1 MMNKSSPLLDRN
13 LPKLKKD
20 DLATIVYTSGTT
32 GRPKGVML
40 THGNLLHQIQL
51 RFAPTKKYDVSE
63 PLPGEVMVSILPVWH
78 ITERAAEL
86 CIFSRGCTLV
96 YSNVKHLKN
105 DLALHKPHWM
115 MLVPRVLEKVA
126 LGVKDKFSKKN
137 MIARAMIHFF
147 TLVASTK
154 SKLLKV
160 ARGQVIAAKKPNL
173 FRRVFSRCL
182 ATLLTPLD
190 AIGHALVWNK
200 VKAALGGR
208 QKLIVSGG
216 SALNG
221 SLEEFYETC
230 GVLLIV
236 GYGLTECSPLICHR
250 RSDSNLVAGGCV
262 GLPVTSTEIRVV
274 DVNAKAGDAERTSI
288 EKGQIGLVLAKGPQV
303 MKGYYNN
310 QKATNKSIDKY
321 GWLDTGDLGYINP
334 ATNDLFITGRAKDTI
349 VLSNGENVEPSPL
362 EDVLLGCN
370 MIDQVTITTSQDE
383 KQLHAIAVLNPRVL
397 AEKGFID
404 NETGE
409 MFQPL
414 VDQINDPR
422 CSKANYEKAVE
433 ALSKYQEEIRGN
445 KRLHSFLVDEAKRL
459 LKKFRKWEQIGS
471 FYVLIEPFAMVN
483 DLLTQSYKVK
493 RGMVI
498 EKYSNNE

>member
-1 MMNKSSPLLDRN
+1 MITNR
-13 LPKLKKD
+13 
-20 DLATIVYTSGTT
+20 
-32 GRPKGVML
+32 L
-40 THGNLLHQIQL
+40 T
-51 RFAPTKKYDVSE
+51 
-63 PLPGEVMVSILPVWH
+63 
-78 ITERAAEL
+78 L
-86 CIFSRGCTLV
+86 CICF
-96 YSNVKHLKN
+96 
-105 DLALHKPHWM
+105 
-115 MLVPRVLEKVA
+115 
-126 LGVKDKFSKKN
+126 
-137 MIARAMIHFF
+137 
-147 TLVASTK
+147 
-154 SKLLKV
+154 
-160 ARGQVIAAKKPNL
+160 
-173 FRRVFSRCL
+173 CL
-182 ATLLTPLD
+182 
-190 AIGHALVWNK
+190 
-200 VKAALGGR
+200 
-208 QKLIVSGG
+208 Q
-216 SALNG
+216 
-221 SLEEFYETC
+221 
-230 GVLLIV
+230 
-236 GYGLTECSPLICHR
+236 CS
-250 RSDSNLVAGGCV
+250 LVAGGCV

-310 QKATNKSIDKY
+310 QKARNKSIDKY

-471 FYVLIEPFAMVN
+471 FYVLIEPVSSISALDFMNIILFSSHVVCPIIQFAMVN